1 VININDFY
9 LIYIRRTDGR
19 KFLGRYITKLDLM
32 LLDSETGEVL
42 RISEMKMR
50 RRFRPDKVSNKANK
64 RKRPFINFGRKRIA

>member
-1 VININDFY
+1 
-9 LIYIRRTDGR
+9 
-19 KFLGRYITKLDLM
+19 M